1 MKIEWTSSE
10 LNDASWVLHE
20 EIQKYQQIDADLF
33 NNLKGCLKEAIEVF
47 LTKKLEE
54 KVDE

>member
-10 LNDASWVLHE
+10 LNDASWVLLE
-20 EIQKYQQIDADLF
+20 QIEKYQQVDPPLF
-33 NNLKGCLKEAIEVF
+33 NNLKGYLKEAIEVF

-54 KVDE
+54 KES